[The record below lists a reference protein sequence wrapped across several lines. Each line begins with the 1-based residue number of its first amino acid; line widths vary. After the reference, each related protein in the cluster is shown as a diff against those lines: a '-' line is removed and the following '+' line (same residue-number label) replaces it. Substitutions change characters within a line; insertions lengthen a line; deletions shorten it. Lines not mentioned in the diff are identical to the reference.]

1 MAYSNYYI
9 GDALIRIKN
18 ACMAKQTEVVV
29 PNTKIVRA
37 VMEVLKREKFV
48 ESVNSREGGL
58 EVKLKTKKGQSLV
71 TDIKLMS
78 KPGRRLYLTRAQIK
92 AKKGFATLILSTS
105 KGVKSGKEAL
115 KENQGGELIAEVS

>member
-1 MAYSNYYI
+1 
-9 GDALIRIKN
+9 
-18 ACMAKQTEVVV
+18 
-29 PNTKIVRA
+29 
-37 VMEVLKREKFV
+37 MEVLKREKFV
-48 ESVNSREGGL
+48 ESVNSREGDL

-71 TDIKLMS
+71 TDIRLMS

-105 KGVKSGKEAL
+105 EGVKSGKEAL